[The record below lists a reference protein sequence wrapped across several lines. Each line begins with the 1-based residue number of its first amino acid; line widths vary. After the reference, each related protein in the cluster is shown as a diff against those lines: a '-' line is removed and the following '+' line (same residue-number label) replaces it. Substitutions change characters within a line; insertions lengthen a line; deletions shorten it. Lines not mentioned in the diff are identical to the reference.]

1 MTRRTVI
8 RTHAL
13 SSSDAGLPDYSS
25 MAIMRTDAERGSS
38 KLLLALMRMDSR
50 RRKPKPRH
58 SRTPYGT
65 TDDRRQAR
73 AQIERLQREVANFYG
88 IKFEALTGRRG
99 PTDISEKRQVAMY
112 LARKIIQASFPEI
125 AKSFHRDNHTTIIHA
140 CRVVESRPHLAA
152 DASELRRR
160 IGA

>member
-1 MTRRTVI
+1 
-8 RTHAL
+8 
-13 SSSDAGLPDYSS
+13 

-50 RRKPKPRH
+50 RRKPPKPRH

-65 TDDRRQAR
+65 TEDRRQAR
-73 AQIERLQREVANFYG
+73 SQIERLQREVANFYG

-99 PTDISEKRQVAMY
+99 PTDVSEKRQVAMY

-125 AKSFHRDNHTTIIHA
+125 AKSFHRNNHTTVIHA